1 MDSSVEVPVCFA
13 FLRKLRAKVAQS
25 SVLELERFHAT
36 HPRFIPENL
45 MTTYSAADTS
55 VDQLKTR
62 IQNHQARVGIIGLGY
77 VGLPLALLYSE
88 QKFRVT
94 GFDIDARK
102 VDTLAKGGSYIYRIA
117 AEEVQAAK
125 TSGFEATADF
135 SQLTAMDAI
144 IICVPT
150 PLNEYH
156 EPDLSYITDTTHSIA
171 PHLRAG
177 QLVVLES
184 TTYPGTTEEVMIP
197 ILEKENKS
205 GLKAARNEAFTGKEF
220 FVAFSPERED
230 PGNTTVAR
238 RDIPKVVGGLNP
250 QASELAG
257 ALYGSIFN
265 RTVPV
270 SSPAVAEMTK
280 LLENIYRCVNIALVN
295 ELKLLC
301 LRMGIDI
308 WEVIEAASTKPF
320 GFHPFYP
327 GPGLGGHCIPVDPF
341 YLSWKAK
348 EWDFRTRFIELA
360 GEINTNMPYHVLASV
375 ASALNRHKK
384 ALNGSR
390 VLVLGVA
397 YKKDIDDLR
406 ESPSLT
412 IIELL
417 QKDGAVVSYHDP
429 YFPFIGKGRKYDLQM
444 KCAELKDLG
453 QYDCVLIVTDHSDY
467 DFPSIVDEAKLV
479 VDTRN
484 ATRGIENAKIVR
496 C

>member
-1 MDSSVEVPVCFA
+1 
-13 FLRKLRAKVAQS
+13 
-25 SVLELERFHAT
+25 
-36 HPRFIPENL
+36 
-45 MTTYSAADTS
+45 MTNHSAANRTP
-55 VDQLKTR
+55 DQLKKK
-62 IQNHQARVGIIGLGY
+62 IQQRQARVGIIGLGY
-77 VGLPLALLYSE
+77 VGLPLALLFSE
-88 QKFRVT
+88 QKFAVT
-94 GFDIDARK
+94 GFDIDQRK
-102 VDTLAKGGSYIYRIA
+102 IDILAQGGSYIYRIS
-117 AEEVQAAK
+117 AEEIQKAK
-125 TSGFEATADF
+125 AQGFSATSDYAKLEE
-135 SQLTAMDAI
+135 MDAV

-150 PLNEYH
+150 PLNQYH
-156 EPDLSYITDTTHSIA
+156 EPDLSYITDTTHAIA
-171 PHLRAG
+171 PHLQAG

-184 TTYPGTTEEVMIP
+184 TTYPGTTEEVMVP
-197 ILEKENKS
+197 ILEKENKQ
-205 GLKAARNEAFTGKEF
+205 GLKAARAKSPGDPNAEKEF

-238 RDIPKVVGGLNP
+238 CDIPKVVGGVNP

-270 SSPAVAEMTK
+270 SSPAAAEMTK

-295 ELKLLC
+295 ELKLLS

-308 WEVIEAASTKPF
+308 WEVIGAASTKPF

-348 EWDFRTRFIELA
+348 EFDFHTRFIELA
-360 GEINTNMPYHVLASV
+360 GEINNNMPYHVIASI
-375 ASALNRHKK
+375 SG
-384 ALNGSR
+384 ALNGHKKSMNGSR
-390 VLVLGVA
+390 ILILGVA

-406 ESPSLT
+406 ESPALT

-417 QKDGAVVSYHDP
+417 QKEGAQVSYNDP
-429 YFPFIGKGRKYDLQM
+429 YFPMIGKGRKYDLQM
-444 KCAELKDLG
+444 KRTELEKLG
-453 QYDCVLIVTDHSDY
+453 QYDCIVIVTDHSDY
-467 DFPSIVDEAKLV
+467 DYKKIVDEAQLV

-484 ATRGIENAKIVR
+484 ATKGIDSPKVVR

>member
-1 MDSSVEVPVCFA
+1 MNPDTAVTEH
-13 FLRKLRAKVAQS
+13 
-25 SVLELERFHAT
+25 VLEFRRKIEQR
-36 HPRFIPENL
+36 
-45 MTTYSAADTS
+45 
-55 VDQLKTR
+55 
-62 IQNHQARVGIIGLGY
+62 QARVGIIGLGY
-77 VGLPLALLYSE
+77 VGLPLALLYAE
-88 QKFRVT
+88 QNFPVT
-94 GFDIDARK
+94 GFDIDK
-102 VDTLAKGGSYIYRIA
+102 HKIETLNRGGSYIFRITP
-117 AEEVQAAK
+117 AEIQAAK
-125 TSGFEATADF
+125 EHKFTATSDY
-135 SQLTAMDAI
+135 SQLGSMDAI

-150 PLNEYH
+150 PLDEYH
-156 EPDLSYITDTTHSIA
+156 EPDLSYITGTAQAMA

-184 TTYPGTTEEVMIP
+184 TTYPGTTEEVLVP
-197 ILEKENKS
+197 ILEKGNRS
-205 GLKAARNEAFTGKEF
+205 GLKAARTGSTEGPGF
-220 FVAFSPERED
+220 YVAFSPERED

-238 RDIPKVVGGLNP
+238 PDIPKVVGGLEA
-250 QASELAG
+250 QASELAA
-257 ALYGSIFN
+257 ALYGSIFR
-265 RTVPV
+265 RTVRV
-270 SSPAVAEMTK
+270 SSPAAAEMTK

-295 ELKLLC
+295 ELKLLS
-301 LRMGIDI
+301 LRMGINI

-320 GFHPFYP
+320 GFQPFYP

-360 GEINTNMPYHVLASV
+360 GEINTNMPYHVLESV
-375 ASALNRHKK
+375 ARALNQRKK

-406 ESPSLT
+406 ESPALT

-417 QKDGAVVSYHDP
+417 QQAGAQVSYNDP
-429 YFPFIGKGRKYDLQM
+429 YFPSVGKGRKYDLQM
-444 KCAELKDLG
+444 KCAPLENLN

-467 DFPSIVDEAKLV
+467 DYARIVSESQLV

-484 ATRGIENAKIVR
+484 ATRGLASSKIVH

>member
-1 MDSSVEVPVCFA
+1 
-13 FLRKLRAKVAQS
+13 
-25 SVLELERFHAT
+25 
-36 HPRFIPENL
+36 
-45 MTTYSAADTS
+45 MTNHSAANRTP
-55 VDQLKTR
+55 DQLKKK
-62 IQNHQARVGIIGLGY
+62 IQQRQARVGIIGLGY
-77 VGLPLALLYSE
+77 VGLPLALLFSE
-88 QKFRVT
+88 QKFAVT
-94 GFDIDARK
+94 GFDIDQRK
-102 VDTLAKGGSYIYRIA
+102 IDILAQGGSYIYRIS
-117 AEEVQAAK
+117 AEEIQKAK
-125 TSGFEATADF
+125 AQGFSATSDYARLEE
-135 SQLTAMDAI
+135 MDAV

-150 PLNEYH
+150 PLNQYH
-156 EPDLSYITDTTHSIA
+156 EPDLSYITDTTHAIA
-171 PHLRAG
+171 PHLQAG

-184 TTYPGTTEEVMIP
+184 TTYPGTTEEVMVP
-197 ILEKENKS
+197 ILEKENKN
-205 GLKAARNEAFTGKEF
+205 GLKAARGKSSGDPNAEKEF

-238 RDIPKVVGGLNP
+238 CDIPKVVGGVNP

-295 ELKLLC
+295 ELKLLS

-308 WEVIEAASTKPF
+308 WEVIGAASTKPF

-348 EWDFRTRFIELA
+348 EFDFHTRFIELA
-360 GEINTNMPYHVLASV
+360 GEINNNMPYHVIS
-375 ASALNRHKK
+375 SISG
-384 ALNGSR
+384 ALNGHKKSMNGSR
-390 VLVLGVA
+390 ILILGVA

-406 ESPSLT
+406 ESPALT

-417 QKDGAVVSYHDP
+417 QKEGAQVSYHDP
-429 YFPFIGKGRKYDLQM
+429 YFPLIGKGRKYDLQM
-444 KCAELKDLG
+444 KRTELEKLG
-453 QYDCVLIVTDHSDY
+453 QYDCIVIVTDHSDY
-467 DFPSIVDEAKLV
+467 DYKKIVGEAQLV

-484 ATRGIENAKIVR
+484 ATKGIDSPKVVR